1 MDVAVIGG
9 GPAGLAAAWRLVRA
23 GARVRVYERR
33 EVVGG
38 GLRTD
43 VLDGVRVDPVVQL
56 LGSHYRAT
64 MRLAEEVGARGLIV
78 RAPGRDALWRG
89 GRPHPITYGSVGSMI
104 VSGALPLRL
113 KLQLARDY
121 VPFLQ
126 RHRAALDLNHP
137 ARSAEAG
144 LDRESIAEWGR
155 RELGEEFSELLAYP
169 LLAAYHGAAPEEVA
183 AGFYHALAREGMG
196 VTVYGVAGGV
206 GELSAAVVRALEAA
220 GAAFRT
226 GSGVEALA
234 ASEDGVI
241 VRWPGGEA
249 RHDAAVVA
257 VPAPVA
263 RELVGLPEPAAAWL
277 SGTRSAPTATLA
289 LVLDRPVDAD
299 YFGLSFTRREPP
311 GDRLAA
317 VCVEERKGVG
327 LVPEGKGV
335 LVCYPA
341 PAVAARLAEAPPA
354 EVLDFLMPAV
364 ERAFPGIRSHVVR
377 AKSYRL
383 PEGIAVFYPGYAG
396 HLARFDPGWLGPRL
410 ALAGSYLVSPTV
422 EGAVR
427 SGESAAERLLRA
439 A

>member
-33 EVVGG
+33 GVAGG
-38 GLRTD
+38 GMRTD
-43 VLDGVRVDPVVQL
+43 VLDGVRIDPVVQL

-64 MRLAEEVGARGLIV
+64 LRLAEEVGARDLIV
-78 RAPGRDALWRG
+78 HAPGRDALWRG
-89 GRPHPITYGSVGSMI
+89 GRPHAITYGSVGSMM

-113 KLQLARDY
+113 KLRLARDY

-126 RHRAALDLNHP
+126 RYRKLLDANRP
-137 ARSAEAG
+137 VRSAEAG
-144 LDRESIAEWGR
+144 LDQESIAEWGR
-155 RELGEEFSELLAYP
+155 REVGEEFSELLAYP

-183 AGFYHALAREGMG
+183 AGFYHALAREGLG
-196 VTVYGVAGGV
+196 VTVYGVRGGV

-220 GAAFRT
+220 GAELRT
-226 GSGVEALA
+226 GVGVDALDASG
-234 ASEDGVI
+234 DGVV
-241 VRWPGGEA
+241 VRWSGGES
-249 RHDAAVVA
+249 RCDAAVVA
-257 VPAPVA
+257 VPASVA
-263 RELVGLPEPAAAWL
+263 QRISGLPAPAVEWL
-277 SGTRSAPTATLA
+277 AGTRSAPTATLA

-299 YFGLSFTRREPP
+299 YFGLSFTRKEPP

-317 VCVEERKGVG
+317 VCVEEQKRVG
-327 LVPEGKGV
+327 LVPAGKGL

-341 PAVAARLAEAPPA
+341 PAVAGPLAEAPPA
-354 EVLDFLMPAV
+354 EVLDFLLPAV
-364 ERAFPGIRSHVVR
+364 ERVFPGVRAHVVR
-377 AKSYRL
+377 AKAYRL
-383 PEGIAVFYPGYAG
+383 PDGIAVFYPGYAR
-396 HLARFDPGWLGPRL
+396 HLARFDPAWLGRRL

-427 SGESAAERLLRA
+427 SGEAAAERLLRA